1 MNLVGFDEEQRI
13 EDKVLKV
20 INHAGETVNHINKG
34 DRIVRK
40 SSIDAFKEIKE
51 NEAKAICESWD
62 IREFYKANTEE
73 LQLISKE
80 LSQNEK
86 AFLFSIAPYISFDSN
101 ILQVGKGRKA
111 EDLGT
116 EDLIEITGMSRSTL
130 YHTIDL
136 LHKKDI
142 VYKGKNSRN
151 RQFYIN
157 PLLYCKGN
165 RINKVLRDMFK
176 NYKIRSRDNVLWKD
190 LNE

>member
-1 MNLVGFDEEQRI
+1 
-13 EDKVLKV
+13 
-20 INHAGETVNHINKG
+20 
-34 DRIVRK
+34 
-40 SSIDAFKEIKE
+40 
-51 NEAKAICESWD
+51 
-62 IREFYKANTEE
+62 
-73 LQLISKE
+73 
-80 LSQNEK
+80 
-86 AFLFSIAPYISFDSN
+86 
-101 ILQVGKGRKA
+101 
-111 EDLGT
+111 
-116 EDLIEITGMSRSTL
+116 LIEITGMSRSTL

-157 PLLYCKGN
+157 PWLYCKGN